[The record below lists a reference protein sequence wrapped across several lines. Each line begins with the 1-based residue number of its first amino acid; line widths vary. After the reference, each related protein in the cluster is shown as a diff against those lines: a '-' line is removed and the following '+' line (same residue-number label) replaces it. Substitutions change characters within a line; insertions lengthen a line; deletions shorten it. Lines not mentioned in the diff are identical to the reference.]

1 MGTACSNCTSTQDE
15 DQLEMSEEEMQA
27 HLRMVQAKNR
37 VAITS
42 QHLDELPNR
51 FKGGQYVLD
60 NSKTTDGHRVF
71 SNNVSK
77 DFQRGLM

>member
-1 MGTACSNCTSTQDE
+1 MN
-15 DQLEMSEEEMQA
+15 EEEMQA
-27 HLRMVQAKNR
+27 HLRMIQAKNR

-42 QHLDELPNR
+42 QHLEELPNR

-60 NSKTTDGHRVF
+60 NSKSNEGHRVF

-77 DFQRGLM
+77 STGKRMVIDKTGDILL